1 MLDSLIC
8 KKKVILTWHPIPF
21 SLFHVY
27 PFFIFCVWSR
37 RKRTVRRWW
46 ACCQERPWV
55 QKVSSCQSLCLRST
69 CPGCGWRNTL
79 TRTVRSVSQSVFLSF
94 SHVTVFFNHLSLSPL
109 GLHVGF
115 LSRLWHQLQFSI
127 RWSRPVAGHVWVHE
141 GRVSPHG
148 PENRPP
154 GPQNPRS
161 QPPSQ
166 CHFIWHRSALSFLSF
181 YVCSISGT
189 K

>member
-27 PFFIFCVWSR
+27 PFFLFCVWSR
-37 RKRTVRRWW
+37 RKRTVRRG
-46 ACCQERPWV
+46 ERAARRGHGSRRFPAVSHSVWGPPAQDVGGETPW
-55 QKVSSCQSLCLRST
+55 QGQSGL
-69 CPGCGWRNTL
+69 
-79 TRTVRSVSQSVFLSF
+79 SVSLSSSLSLMLLF
-94 SHVTVFFNHLSLSPL
+94 FFNHLSLSPL

-154 GPQNPRS
+154 GPQNPRP